1 MNGKE
6 AVMTSQTLSDVK
18 QEVRAPEGAEPARP
32 RGAFVPRADI
42 LETPDALVV
51 IVDMPGVDAKSV
63 DVSVERNRLTIHGSV
78 APGAPEGYS
87 PSYTEYAM
95 GDWHREFDLSDEVK
109 RDAIQAAVKNGVL
122 RLTLP
127 KADPARKVQV
137 RVE

>member
-1 MNGKE
+1 MS
-6 AVMTSQTLSDVK
+6 TQSLSNAKREIRTPD
-18 QEVRAPEGAEPARP
+18 GTEPTRP
-32 RGAFVPRADI
+32 RKAFVPRADI

-63 DVSVERNRLTIHGSV
+63 DISVERNLLTIHGAV
-78 APGAPEGYS
+78 AADAPEGYT
-87 PSYTEYAM
+87 PSYAEYAM
-95 GDWHREFDLSDEVK
+95 GDWHREFVLSDEVK

-127 KADPARKVQV
+127 KADPARKIQV